1 MPHHYKRDYTGNS
14 TANTAGA
21 LAGNAF
27 TSASSST
34 YISPISDACQKNYV
48 IYVSNGLPQSGAD
61 SGNPSASTLLSN
73 VGGAGAIS
81 TIPLTNNTAQGNIG
95 DEYARFLYQT
105 DVSDLAGKQ
114 NVITY
119 TVNVYDPAH
128 VTGNDTANIVL
139 LESMANQGHGR
150 YFAATSTAALADAL
164 KTVFNEVQSVNSVF
178 ASVTL
183 PVSVNVRGTNLNQV
197 YLGGFRPDADSAPR
211 WFGNLKQYQLAFN
224 SATQS
229 LFLADSNGLRAEG
242 SRGFIVDD
250 GVSYWTSTSAFWS
263 FSPSGNPQS
272 GSDSPDGPIVE
283 KGGAAQRIRTV
294 YPNPDSTAA
303 QTRKIYTCNGTCPS
317 TPNALLSNYPF
328 NTTNIV
334 PSASIAAFRQVTLPR

>member
-164 KTVFNEVQSVNSVF
+164 KTVFNEVQV
-178 ASVTL
+178 L
-183 PVSVNVRGTNLNQV
+183 
-197 YLGGFRPDADSAPR
+197 
-211 WFGNLKQYQLAFN
+211 
-224 SATQS
+224 
-229 LFLADSNGLRAEG
+229 
-242 SRGFIVDD
+242 
-250 GVSYWTSTSAFWS
+250 
-263 FSPSGNPQS
+263 
-272 GSDSPDGPIVE
+272 
-283 KGGAAQRIRTV
+283 
-294 YPNPDSTAA
+294 TA
-303 QTRKIYTCNGTCPS
+303 Y
-317 TPNALLSNYPF
+317 
-328 NTTNIV
+328 
-334 PSASIAAFRQVTLPR
+334 SIP